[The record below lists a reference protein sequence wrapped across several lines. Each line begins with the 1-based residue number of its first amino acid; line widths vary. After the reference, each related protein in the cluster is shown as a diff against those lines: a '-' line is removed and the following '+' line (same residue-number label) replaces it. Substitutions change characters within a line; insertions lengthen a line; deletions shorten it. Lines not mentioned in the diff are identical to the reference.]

1 MSRFS
6 LNIRKAAPL
15 DLEILKLFN
24 EKMALE
30 TEGKKLDSQ
39 TLEQGIRE
47 LLTNEDQGFYLIAE
61 DLDRKAVASLAITY
75 EWSDWRN
82 GLFWWIQ
89 SVYVRE
95 EFRRK
100 GVFSNLYKTVK
111 MRAKKEANVCGVRLY
126 VEQFNNIA
134 QSTYSSLGMKKLGI
148 RCGRNRFSQEGLNY
162 KMCGRFTLRNIREV
176 KSRFNLNFDFLP
188 ILISHHPTKLWCSQM
203 NLL

>member
-61 DLDRKAVASLAITY
+61 DLD
-75 EWSDWRN
+75 
-82 GLFWWIQ
+82 Q
-89 SVYVRE
+89 
-95 EFRRK
+95 
-100 GVFSNLYKTVK
+100 
-111 MRAKKEANVCGVRLY
+111 
-126 VEQFNNIA
+126 Q
-134 QSTYSSLGMKKLGI
+134 KL
-148 RCGRNRFSQEGLNY
+148 
-162 KMCGRFTLRNIREV
+162 LR
-176 KSRFNLNFDFLP
+176 
-188 ILISHHPTKLWCSQM
+188 WQ
-203 NLL
+203 

>member
-6 LNIRKAAPL
+6 LNIRNASHL

-24 EKMALE
+24 QEMALE
-30 TEGKKLDSQ
+30 TEGKRLDSL

-47 LLTNEDQGFYLIAE
+47 LLNNEDHGFYLIAE

-95 EFRRK
+95 EFIQK
-100 GVFSNLYKTVK
+100 VVFSNLYKTVK

-126 VEQFNNIA
+126 VEQFNKIA
-134 QSTYSSLGMKKLGI
+134 QSTYSSLGMKQTQYQMWEESFLSKGAKL
-148 RCGRNRFSQEGLNY
+148 
-162 KMCGRFTLRNIREV
+162 
-176 KSRFNLNFDFLP
+176 
-188 ILISHHPTKLWCSQM
+188 
-203 NLL
+203 